1 MFRKSFALVCL
12 LLVGGL
18 FLSGCG
24 SIESASVAV
33 TASGTTVDA
42 TDAITLTAVVT
53 NDTNSAGVT
62 WTVTGGGTLSNT
74 TTSAATYTAPAAS
87 STALTV
93 TVTAT
98 SVADAT
104 KSGSATITVPAKPAI
119 TTGALAAGTVG
130 TAYSAAMAGSGGI
143 GPYTWTITSGT
154 FPAGLGMNSAGVIS
168 GTPTAPGVG
177 TTNLTFV
184 LTDSGKAT
192 ALTSSVTLGLT
203 VNAALAIAFTGLV
216 PATATYNVAYTG
228 SAAAGGGA
236 GALTYSVASG
246 ALPTG
251 LNLNAANGAIIGTP
265 TATGTFN
272 FSIRAADAFGDSNT
286 QGYSIVVSYPA
297 VVVTPATLPTGYVQS
312 VYHQSTL
319 AATGGS
325 GTGFSFALANG
336 TLLPAG
342 LNLSS
347 AGVITGTPT
356 ATGTT
361 NFTVTATDSASNS
374 GNGNFSITV
383 NAGVSISTSLT
394 LPTGYVGS
402 SYSQTLAATGGS
414 GTGYTWTVTGGST
427 LPAVL
432 SLSTAGVLSGK
443 PTTTGTPSF
452 SITATDSVGNTAS
465 ATFSMT
471 IAAGVSI
478 NVPTLPTGY
487 PGTSYPGTTLTA
499 SGGTNTGFTWSWAA
513 AGGSTL
519 PAGLNIGSTT
529 GAITGTPT
537 NSTSA
542 SVVSSVVVTATD
554 SVGNQ
559 STATISVT
567 IEATVAITT
576 ATLPGATIGVNYSQ
590 PLAAS
595 GGSGSYTSWQVT
607 TGAPSLTAIGL
618 ALNTSTGV
626 ISGAS
631 PTSGT
636 AIFSVA
642 VTDSQG
648 HVSTAASFTVV
659 ASSALVVTTAS
670 LNQLNVGQTPT
681 QVMAAAGGSGIIAD
695 YSWSWTAAGGSSLP
709 PGLTMGANGAVGG
722 SPTTAG
728 TYSVVVKVQDS
739 GSSTSNTVTLSIT
752 INSAMSLSANSTL
765 PAGYTGVAYS
775 GTIAAS
781 GGSGSYCFTV
791 PTAAQYTAG
800 IWDGLQTSLPNL
812 PPSGGC
818 NYLGGSSLSLTGTP
832 TNPPAPPYNIPLSIS
847 VTDETTG
854 QTITRVYSISVTAPS
869 APSLPASSLTAA
881 TVSQSYTGSVTA
893 TGGIGPNYVWT
904 INGTALATN
913 GSPVSI
919 TDGLT
924 VSNNGTNV
932 LTIGGTPTSVSTTPG
947 VQFTAQVK
955 DTTTGLTSGAA
966 TTYTIVVNAAG
977 SNVSG
982 QISMNGNC
990 GPGGTVPTI
999 TLNLLTNPGG
1009 TVVQTQTTGGSGN
1022 YTFTSIPNGNYT
1034 ISPSIT
1040 GPSSLFSPATQNVT
1054 VSNGT
1059 LSGENFQVSLGY
1071 TVSGTVS
1078 YGGSNTGRIYLTLN
1092 STNCGGNGATGT
1104 SIAAAGAFT
1113 IRGVP
1118 PGSYN
1123 LQAYMGLATLG
1134 NAFPNT
1140 SDPTGST
1147 SGLTVSNANLTGQTI
1162 TLTDNT
1168 PTSVPSSNPSF
1179 NAITPTDQGVVITYS
1194 PVKSNVNGATT
1205 EGATSYDV
1213 QWSTSSSF
1221 TSPVVHNF
1229 KAIGK
1234 SADVW
1239 MLSNGTS
1246 GVSGSSFSNGTPYY
1260 FEIRARNSVG
1270 PAASWVVY
1278 GGGTPTAVTPGA
1290 STSGIQVQGTVTI
1303 PNGITPS
1310 GPLYAGFYNQNTN
1323 TVYGMR
1329 IAAPTA
1335 GANNYT
1341 VYLPSDSNP
1350 DYINFAVLDQ
1360 NNDGLIDAG
1369 DVSNTGDN
1377 QSNGIAITSALT
1389 GQDPPLPNANSTA
1402 TVITQ
1407 YYQSTSSGGSSTGY
1421 NLSFDVRGGNK
1432 LPVAVTLSSGPN
1444 TINPIDI
1451 SVCNSCGNSQF
1462 DYSSSIGNAV
1472 PSVGDTYD
1480 FTVTYSDGSQDTGS
1494 TVNGAV
1500 TAFGTTGAVAG
1511 ASDLVTNLSPN
1522 GTSSTSLTPTL
1533 SWTYPAGA
1541 SSANY
1546 VYSFY
1551 FSDSN
1556 GNTIWQLPNQ
1566 SSNSNGFS
1574 YAQDPTGTLTWNVDP
1589 IPGDNSSVQ
1598 GSLNTTTQYNWQI
1611 QVQDSLGNSA
1621 QAQTWYQ
1628 P

>member
-1 MFRKSFALVCL
+1 MFRKSFVLVCL

-24 SIESASVAV
+24 SIQSSSVAV

-53 NDTNSAGVT
+53 NDKNSAGVT

-98 SVADAT
+98 SVADASRT
-104 KSGSATITVPAKPAI
+104 GTATITVPAKPAI

-130 TAYSAAMAGSGGI
+130 TAYSATMAGGGGI
-143 GPYTWTITSGT
+143 GPYTWTLTSGT

-184 LTDSGKAT
+184 MTDSGKAT
-192 ALTSSVTLGLT
+192 ALTSSVILGLT
-203 VNAALAIAFTGLV
+203 VNAAPAITFTGLV
-216 PATATYNVAYTG
+216 PATATLNTAYTG

-236 GALTYSVASG
+236 GALSYTLASG

-251 LNLNAANGAIIGTP
+251 VGLNVQTGAITGTP
-265 TATGTFN
+265 IATGTFN
-272 FSIRAADAFGDSNT
+272 FNVRAADAFGDSLT

-312 VYHQSTL
+312 LYHQSTL

-325 GTGFSFALANG
+325 GAGYTFALANG
-336 TLLPAG
+336 TVLPLG

-347 AGVITGTPT
+347 GGVITGTPT
-356 ATGTT
+356 ATGTV
-361 NFTVTATDSASNS
+361 NFTVKATDSASNS
-374 GNGNFSITV
+374 GTGNFSITV
-383 NAGVSISTSLT
+383 NAGVSITTALT
-394 LPTGYVGS
+394 LPIGYVGS
-402 SYSQTLAATGGS
+402 NYSQTLAATGGS
-414 GTGYTWTVTGGST
+414 GTGYTWAITSGSNP
-427 LPAVL
+427 PAGLGL
-432 SLSTAGVLSGK
+432 SAAGVLSGK
-443 PTTTGTPSF
+443 PTASGTPSF
-452 SITATDSVGNTAS
+452 NITVTDSVGNTAS

-478 NVPTLPTGY
+478 NVPSIPTGY
-487 PGTSYPGTTLTA
+487 PGTSYPVTTLTA

-513 AGGSTL
+513 VGGSSL
-519 PAGLNIGSTT
+519 PAGLGIGSTT
-529 GAITGTPT
+529 GAISGTPT

-559 STATISVT
+559 GTTTISIT
-567 IEATVAITT
+567 IEASVAITT

-590 PLAAS
+590 ALAAS

-607 TGAPSLTAIGL
+607 SGGSTLTAIGL

-626 ISGAS
+626 ITGAS

-636 AIFSVA
+636 ANFSVT

-648 HVSTAASFTVV
+648 HVSAAAPYTVA

-681 QVMAAAGGSGIIAD
+681 QVMAAAGGSGITAD

-709 PGLTMGANGAVGG
+709 PGLTMGATGAIGG

-728 TYSVVVKVQDS
+728 TYSVVVKVTDS
-739 GSSTSNTVTLSIT
+739 GSSTSNTATLSIT
-752 INSAMSLSANSTL
+752 INGALTLSANSTL

-775 GTIAAS
+775 GTISAS

-791 PTAAQYTAG
+791 PTAAQYTAS
-800 IWDGLQTSLPNL
+800 IWDGLQTFLPNL
-812 PPSGGC
+812 PPGGGC

-832 TNPPAPPYNIPLSIS
+832 TSTPTPPYNIPLTIS

-854 QTITRVYSISVTAPS
+854 QTISRLYSVSITAPA
-869 APSLPASSLTAA
+869 APSLPASSLAPG
-881 TVSQSYTGSVTA
+881 TVSQTYTGSVTA
-893 TGGIGPNYVWT
+893 TGGLGPNYTWT

-913 GSPVSI
+913 GSPVSVG
-919 TDGLT
+919 DGLT

-932 LTIGGTPTSVSTTPG
+932 LSIGGTPTSISTTPG

-966 TTYTIVVNAAG
+966 TTYTIVVNNAG

-982 QISMNGNC
+982 QVSLNSNC

-1009 TVVQTQTTGGSGN
+1009 TIVQTQTTNSSGS

-1040 GPSSLFSPATQNVT
+1040 GPSSAFYPASTNVT
-1054 VSNGT
+1054 VNNGT
-1059 LSGENFQVSLGY
+1059 LAGENFQATLGY

-1078 YGGSNTGRIYLTLN
+1078 YSGSNTGRIYLILQNT
-1092 STNCGGNGATGT
+1092 TCGGGNNGNGT
-1104 SIAAAGAFT
+1104 SIAAPGAFT

-1118 PGSYN
+1118 PGSYT
-1123 LQAYMGLATLG
+1123 LQTYMDLTALG
-1134 NAFPNT
+1134 NEALNS

-1147 SGLTVSNANLTGQTI
+1147 AVAITTANVTSAAV
-1162 TLTDNT
+1162 TLTDNN
-1168 PTSVPSSNPSF
+1168 PTTVPSSNPSF
-1179 NAITPTDQGVVITYS
+1179 GSVTSTDQGVVISYNPNTI
-1194 PVKSNVNGATT
+1194 NVNGGKSET
-1205 EGATSYDV
+1205 ATSYDV
-1213 QWSTSSSF
+1213 QWSTSSNFSA
-1221 TSPVVHNF
+1221 SPVLHNF
-1229 KAIGK
+1229 KANGK
-1234 SADVW
+1234 GTTIW
-1239 MLSNGTS
+1239 ILNNGTS
-1246 GVSGSSFSNGTPYY
+1246 GVSGNPFTNGTPYY
-1260 FEIRARNSVG
+1260 FEVRARNAVG
-1270 PAASWVVY
+1270 PAASWTVL
-1278 GGGTPTAVTPGA
+1278 GGGTPTTVTPGA
-1290 STSGIQVQGTVTI
+1290 STSGIQVQGAVTI
-1303 PNGITPS
+1303 PAGVTPT
-1310 GPLYAGFYNQNTN
+1310 GPLYAGFYNQNTG
-1323 TVYGMR
+1323 TAYGAR
-1329 IAAPTA
+1329 IAAPVV
-1335 GANNYT
+1335 GANAYT
-1341 VYLPSDSNP
+1341 VYVPSDSNA
-1350 DYINFAVLDQ
+1350 DYINFAILDQ
-1360 NNDGLIDAG
+1360 NNDGLVDAG
-1369 DVSNTGDN
+1369 DVTDTGDN
-1377 QSNGIAITSALT
+1377 APGLAITAPLT
-1389 GQDPPLPNANSTA
+1389 GQNPALPTANSTA
-1402 TVITQ
+1402 TVTTQ
-1407 YYQSTSSGGSSTGY
+1407 YQQNTNSGGTGSNY
-1421 NLSFDVRGGNK
+1421 TLNFGVREANK
-1432 LPVAVTLSSGPN
+1432 LPVAVTLTSGPN
-1444 TINPIDI
+1444 VINPIDI
-1451 SVCNSCGNSQF
+1451 TSCYGCGNTQF
-1462 DYSSSIGNAV
+1462 DFYSNISGVV
-1472 PSVGDTYD
+1472 PTVGDTYS

-1494 TVNGAV
+1494 TVNGKV
-1500 TAFGTTGAVAG
+1500 TAFGSTGAIVG
-1511 ASDLVTNLSPN
+1511 ASDLVTNLSPSA
-1522 GTSSTSLTPTL
+1522 TSSTSVTPTFT
-1533 SWTYPAGA
+1533 WTYPAGA

-1546 VYSFY
+1546 SYSFY
-1551 FSDSN
+1551 ISDNN
-1556 GNTIWQLPNQ
+1556 GNTVWQIPGNN
-1566 SSNSNGFS
+1566 SNFNGFS
-1574 YAQDPTGTLTWNVDP
+1574 YAQVPTATLVWGTDPISGDGSSPTGN
-1589 IPGDNSSVQ
+1589 
-1598 GSLNTTTQYNWQI
+1598 LNTSTQYSWDI
-1611 QVQDSLGNSA
+1611 QVQDANGNQA
-1621 QAQTWYQ
+1621 QATTWYQ